1 MRLSAAIRI
10 GSMTTKHIVGLTN
23 DGGNGRCA
31 IGAAMDAVGATANQ
45 FYAWPVESKKLFPIL
60 RLSVAHPF
68 TSEAVDLQRCIWL
81 LNDRDH
87 CTREEIAD
95 FVEKIEQEHDGHL
108 QTGVTES
115 KPLELIAQ
123 ERI

>member
-1 MRLSAAIRI
+1 MKLSVAIRI
-10 GSMTTKHIVGLTN
+10 GSMTTRQIVGNTH

-31 IGAAMDAVGATANQ
+31 IGAAMDAVGATAQQ
-45 FYAWPVESKKLFPIL
+45 FYAWPVESRVFFPIL
-60 RLSVAHPF
+60 QTVVERYGESM
-68 TSEAVDLQRCIWL
+68 DLQRCIWMM
-81 LNDRDH
+81 NDSDRQ
-87 CTREEIAD
+87 TREEIAD
-95 FVEKIEQEHDGHL
+95 FVEKIEQEHDGYL